1 MKIAIYCGSSF
12 GNNKIYEES
21 TKLLAQKLAKNNLNI
36 VYGGSIQGLMG
47 IISNESLKCNNTVIG
62 VITHDLI
69 NKEIENTNIT
79 KIYKVETINQRKE
92 KMEELSDAFIA
103 MPGGYGTFDEIFEVI
118 SSAQIGYHKKPCVFF
133 NINGYYDHLVKF
145 LENSVKEGFI
155 NKTYVDMIIVSED
168 IDEIIEK
175 ILTYQAPKAK
185 WEK

>member
-1 MKIAIYCGSSF
+1 MNVAIYCGSSF

-21 TKLLAQKLAKNNLNI
+21 TKLLAQKLAEKGLNI

-47 IISNESLKCNNTVIG
+47 IISNESLKFNNSVTG

-69 NKEIENTNIT
+69 DKEIENKNIT
-79 KIYKVETINQRKE
+79 TIYKVETINQRKE
-92 KMEELSDAFIA
+92 KMEQLSDAFIA

-133 NINGYYDHLVKF
+133 NINGYYDHLIAF
-145 LENSVKEGFI
+145 LKNCVKEGFI
-155 NKTYVDMIIVSED
+155 KETYVDMLIVSD
-168 IDEIIEK
+168 NIDEIIEK